1 MICEEALQ
9 IDVRITEH
17 QLSLRILEGE
27 QMWSNLVHRKLI
39 ATNVEQPCPQK
50 ISLVST
56 CRNVR
61 LKCHQ

>member
-27 QMWSNLVHRKLI
+27 QMWSNLVHRKFLWYPL
-39 ATNVEQPCPQK
+39 VEMC
-50 ISLVST
+50 V
-56 CRNVR
+56 
-61 LKCHQ
+61 